1 MAQHPVSPLPG
12 LRRLHQMSEHHLRQ
26 VLPELFGR
34 LLVQVGGT
42 EVAAAIRDAALM
54 PSVVIGSPRSAPA
67 DVWSHLTA
75 LPVPNAYAD
84 AVVLPFTL
92 GQCGAPREVAREA
105 HRVLNDRGRL
115 VIVGL
120 NPWSPW
126 NWRLRWG
133 WSAQRVPVL
142 RSTPSLQRLRDWLEL
157 LDFEVSDVLRYTPGW
172 RGLMA
177 LRDGEGAWLR
187 RLMQPLQGAYILTAR
202 KRVIPMNRLPQ
213 SVRQRSRSG
222 LGMPVGEGAAVARL
236 PQRPQ

>member
-1 MAQHPVSPLPG
+1 MATLPTPSLPG
-12 LRRLHQMSEHHLRQ
+12 LQRLYQMSEQHLRQ

-42 EVAAAIRDAALM
+42 EVAGAVREAALM
-54 PSVVIGSPRSAPA
+54 PTMVIGTPRSAHA
-67 DVWSHLTA
+67 DVWSQLTA
-75 LPVPNAYAD
+75 LPLRNADAD

-92 GQCGAPREVAREA
+92 GQCGAPREVVREA
-105 HRVLNDRGRL
+105 HRLLNDRGRL
-115 VIVGL
+115 VVVGL

-133 WSAQRVPVL
+133 WAAQRVPVL
-142 RSTPSLQRLRDWLEL
+142 RSTQSLHRLRDWLEL
-157 LDFEVSDVLRYTPGW
+157 LDFEVSDTLRFTPGW
-172 RGLMA
+172 RGLTA

-187 RLMQPLQGAYILTAR
+187 RLIQPLQGAYILTAR

-213 SVRQRSRSG
+213 SPRLRGRAAIG
-222 LGMPVGEGAAVARL
+222 LPVGEGAAVARL

>member
-1 MAQHPVSPLPG
+1 M
-12 LRRLHQMSEHHLRQ
+12 
-26 VLPELFGR
+26 
-34 LLVQVGGT
+34 
-42 EVAAAIRDAALM
+42 
-54 PSVVIGSPRSAPA
+54 
-67 DVWSHLTA
+67 
-75 LPVPNAYAD
+75 PNAYAD

-92 GQCGAPREVAREA
+92 GQCGAPREVVREA